1 MEKGKHPLSLS
12 DFRKWIEGQDAGSK
26 NLEGKRVSSALSP
39 KKLLQVAESDQG
51 DLYESVRQFYRK
63 GGTVIS
69 QDGDHLL
76 IDAGAGTFYTNR
88 KSVR

>member
-12 DFRKWIEGQDAGSK
+12 DFRKWIEGEDAVFK
-26 NLEGKRVSSALSP
+26 NIEGKRVSSALSP

-51 DLYESVRQFYRK
+51 DLYESVRQFYRS

-69 QDGDHLL
+69 QDGDYVL
-76 IDAGAGTFYTNR
+76 IDAGVGTFYTSR